1 MSCLRSVEISEERG
15 DRADRTDRKAGCGLI
30 SMCLFRTLVA
40 REPYYKQEGGGRAGC
55 GQRGRGGQRGQRGHL
70 FFVSKRTIGRLLE
83 GYWKVLRKREV
94 EYY

>member
-15 DRADRTDRKAGCGLI
+15 DRADRTDRKAGVRPDI
-30 SMCLFRTLVA
+30 HVPFRTLVA

-55 GQRGRGGQRGQRGHL
+55 SQRGRGGQRGQRGHL
-70 FFVSKRTIGRLLE
+70 FFVSKKTIGRLLE